1 MEKEEET
8 YHDFS
13 NVEKQRD
20 FLIPE
25 EFPEGPFGSTIAQ
38 DAPVENKSTPWQEG
52 QRFQSAFNFENKSLH
67 EDLPRK
73 YPGAHPTHDDP
84 EKPEQPPYEGYGS
97 S

>member
-1 MEKEEET
+1 MDKKEET

-13 NVEKQRD
+13 NVQKQRD

-25 EFPEGPFGSTIAQ
+25 EFPEGPFGSPINQ
-38 DAPVENKSTPWQEG
+38 DAPVENKTTPWQEG
-52 QRFQSAFNFENKSLH
+52 QRYQSAFNYENKSLH

-84 EKPEQPPYEGYGS
+84 EKHVQPPYKGYGS

>member
-52 QRFQSAFNFENKSLH
+52 QRSQSAFNFENKSLH